1 MLVRFWTHFIY
12 WKVITLKS
20 STKSVPLS
28 SGFRSFYTVNN
39 FRLNEPGR
47 FSSLNKTTQPETC
60 KPRVYH
66 GAVIIKTRCSCSY
79 TGASLLFTVFI
90 APQLSHNL
98 NRLPRNHSAS
108 DSVRSFTSLT
118 KRHRSL
124 ALSSLT
130 ERSLIGR
137 KASAAA
143 SRLLC
148 GYQADGSSR
157 RKDLTKDSGTQAR
170 Y

>member
-12 WKVITLKS
+12 WKVIILKS
-20 STKSVPLS
+20 CTKSVPLS

-39 FRLNEPGR
+39 FRLNEPGT

-66 GAVIIKTRCSCSY
+66 GAVIIKTRCSY
-79 TGASLLFTVFI
+79 TGASILFTVFI

-98 NRLPRNHSAS
+98 NRLQRNHSAS
-108 DSVRSFTSLT
+108 GSVRSFTSLT

-143 SRLLC
+143 
-148 GYQADGSSR
+148 
-157 RKDLTKDSGTQAR
+157 
-170 Y
+170 